1 MNDAVPVRPLGH
13 GVVGK
18 ALADGV
24 GWVERCGLFPLWNGV
39 GG

>member
-1 MNDAVPVRPLGH
+1 MDDAVAVRPLGH

-24 GWVERCGLFPLWNGV
+24 GWVEGSGMFPLWNGIRS
-39 GG
+39 